1 MNVKAIN
8 ECVPP
13 LAALGFTELEAMV
26 YAYLVQE
33 SPATGYRIAQA
44 IDKPFANTYKATGSL
59 QRKGAVIADQ
69 SGSKLCR
76 AVPPD
81 ELLARIHNG
90 FTRQQRMASD
100 ALARL
105 RPAETDDGVYSMT
118 SREQVFERCRSML
131 SRAKQVVLL
140 DVFPTP
146 LEALR
151 SDIEA
156 TAKRGATVAVQVY
169 QPATLVHAEA
179 VLAYADDTSQWPVDW
194 LNIVIDGSE
203 LMMAFLPTDGEH
215 VHQAIWSHSPFL
227 CLAYHGALTKE
238 MLTGRYRAAIHEC
251 SDLDQLRETVAR
263 FPLVWAHESPGYET
277 LASRL
282 SWAEQETS
290 SAGQSTPV

>member
-69 SGSKLCR
+69 AGKLCR

-81 ELLARIHNG
+81 ELLARIHTG

-105 RPAETDDGVYSMT
+105 RPAGTDDGVYSMT

-131 SRAKQVVLL
+131 SRTEQVALL

-151 SDIEA
+151 TDIEA

-169 QPATLVHAEA
+169 QPATLVKAET
-179 VLAYADDTSQWPVDW
+179 VLAYADVTSKWPGDW

-238 MLTGRYRAAIHEC
+238 MLAGRYRAAIDQC
-251 SDLDQLRETVAR
+251 ADLDQLRETVAR

-282 SWAEQETS
+282 GWAEQEVS
-290 SAGQSTPV
+290 SAGQSRPV